1 MNLLCTLSYL
11 SMKKQGSLF
20 CFVCQRLR
28 SPKPQH
34 LMSRSLESLEKQAP
48 MIKGALTWFGLRL
61 FGAMVWNLLIIE
73 PLFQ

>member
-1 MNLLCTLSYL
+1 
-11 SMKKQGSLF
+11 
-20 CFVCQRLR
+20 
-28 SPKPQH
+28 
-34 LMSRSLESLEKQAP
+34 MSRSLESLEKQAP